1 MIPKNSIDDVD
12 IVDKL
17 MDKRYPLSFVDLS
30 IAGIE
35 IVKLRNE
42 INILRNKLELKEE
55 ADKNNEQFRQTDG
68 E

>member
-17 MDKRYPLSFVDLS
+17 LDKRYPLSFVDLS
-30 IAGIE
+30 IAGVE

-42 INILRNKLELKEE
+42 INILKHKLELKEE
-55 ADKNNEQFRQTDG
+55 ADKNNEQFRRTDC